1 MQLLEPRREPKGTLL
16 FNTLEEVNEIFF
28 IEKGCVN
35 IGFEVNRGFKFI
47 VRLPAGGVVGGY
59 NCTFNAKTLF
69 VY

>member
-1 MQLLEPRREPKGTLL
+1 ML

-28 IEKGCVN
+28 IEKGSIN